1 MLERSGAQ
9 LDEASPFDS
18 EHDGRRVV
26 LNPGS
31 DGPPTLGE
39 VLLNPTRIYVDPL
52 VDLVLACRSGNG
64 PCASADIKAMAHITG
79 GGLSNL
85 LRLHET
91 LGWHID
97 DPLPVPPEFRWIA
110 EVGSVESREMHR
122 TFNMGMGMVLAVSQS
137 VAGSVLEW
145 LAERLP
151 GTRRVGS
158 VNNDGRKVTHA
169 DPSVVFEH
177 Y

>member
-1 MLERSGAQ
+1 M
-9 LDEASPFDS
+9 
-18 EHDGRRVV
+18 
-26 LNPGS
+26 
-31 DGPPTLGE
+31 
-39 VLLNPTRIYVDPL
+39 
-52 VDLVLACRSGNG
+52 LACRSGYG

-97 DPLPVPPEFRWIA
+97 DPLPVHPEFRWIA

-151 GTRRVGS
+151 STRRVGS